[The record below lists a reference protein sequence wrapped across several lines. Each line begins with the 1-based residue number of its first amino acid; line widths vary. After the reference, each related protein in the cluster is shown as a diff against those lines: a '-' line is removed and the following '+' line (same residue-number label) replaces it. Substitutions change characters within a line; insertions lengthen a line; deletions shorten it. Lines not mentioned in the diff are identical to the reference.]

1 MSRLGVSSKTVN
13 VQQLSHQLTREI
25 KRNPAKAA
33 VLGGLLVVAVWFWFP
48 LVKGW
53 IGLSGSAE
61 DSHESIVVA
70 TALQPDSTT
79 NSSSL
84 PLGKTNWRTIARRM
98 SEDTLM
104 QSGQLRS
111 ETFDPFYPEQPLETQ
126 FTATDTPPET
136 APIPDV
142 SPETAGLTITSV
154 IVGGAVPIA
163 RINNQNY
170 HVGDQV
176 TAQDGQ
182 LHYTV
187 VAVKPWGVLLQGTR
201 QTYELHLEQ
210 VAPKSGHRM
219 VMRNGTVISSDN

>member
-1 MSRLGVSSKTVN
+1 M
-13 VQQLSHQLTREI
+13 
-25 KRNPAKAA
+25 
-33 VLGGLLVVAVWFWFP
+33 GGLLVVAIWFWFP
-48 LVKGW
+48 LVKDW
-53 IGLSGSAE
+53 IGLADSA
-61 DSHESIVVA
+61 DAKDESIVVA
-70 TALQPDSTT
+70 QATQPDSTT
-79 NSSSL
+79 TSPAASV
-84 PLGKTNWRTIARRM
+84 GKTNWRTIAKGI
-98 SEDTLM
+98 SEDPLM

-126 FTATDTPPET
+126 LTAIDTPPEA

-176 TAQDGQ
+176 SAQDGQ

-187 VAVKPWGVLLQGTR
+187 VAVKHWGVLLQGSQ

-210 VAPKSGHRM
+210 VAPKSGQRM